1 MKLIKS
7 CFQAISHSLIKKLDK
22 GKDFFHLVG
31 TGLSV
36 AIKRRFYNLFTDI
49 IFVICHNKMVKM
61 SMDVTFEKL
70 GIEQNK

>member
-7 CFQAISHSLIKKLDK
+7 CFQAISHSLIKKLEK
-22 GKDFFHLVG
+22 GKDFFYLVG
-31 TGLSV
+31 AGLSV
-36 AIKRRFYNLFTDI
+36 AIKRRFYKSFTDI
-49 IFVICHNKMVKM
+49 IFVIYHNKIIKM